1 MKKGNTKLEQLL
13 QILDDETLCQ
23 QLLNADD
30 NCSFLSDGMS
40 KQYYLNEFERL
51 LNSATFIMKKTHNFS
66 YLPIAMKILTRFY
79 LESMKENPFQ
89 FYENVACRN
98 LLELSREYPKE
109 LESFEKFLK
118 NIRFEEAADDVGR
131 FYHKQ
136 MKKNRILNDFEL
148 KDLLNY
154 LMIYKNR
161 KMPHYYLKYLFYV
174 IFEKDREL
182 DLSSPMY
189 AELFRFLILDLLGQL
204 GWKETVHIVA
214 LDEKK
219 PFIYQGPDIY
229 INENV
234 IKPTLEGNMLYFAY
248 LFDLFEKRYKYK
260 SFVHNKY
267 EEIKSKKQYMI
278 KEILGSSFFYENYS
292 YLSIETEIAD
302 QSLISRLRFFEEV
315 APLLYKEIIED
326 YEKQIIEAIKKETP
340 STSANHLVL
349 TLEDLTDQ
357 TILLSPEV
365 IENRPFLKMEY
376 HTDGRKKKI
385 VELLE
390 AYESELELIFDEEE
404 SEILA
409 RYYEQVIFHTSL
421 TISKLSE
428 EFIGILEY
436 KPKLPRTDILIEK
449 IIQEHFV
456 KEINKSVRNHIITH
470 SELETILSKFN
481 EYMAKM
487 YELEQKRISK
497 YLSKNI
503 EQWKFYNSHLE
514 MLYRSVSYISNP
526 ELYESTYLNLTQVL
540 DIKEAKEIQKK
551 VLKSKLAN
559 QKIYMAVL
567 VILILIFSISLFL
580 LGRIVWQYWSASD
593 MYGKIQNQSGQEKPL
608 PIIKPDPNRT
618 EFPINDDIPQ
628 VDFNPLYEINDE
640 IVAWI
645 RIDNTEINYPIAR
658 AEDNEYYLK
667 HLYNKKL
674 NISGSIFMDY
684 RANQDFSSDN
694 TILYGH
700 NMRNNT
706 MFGSLKKYKKESYFE
721 EHKYIWF
728 ITPKA
733 TYQYEIYAAYE
744 FDSAKENH
752 VINFNSEESY
762 QTYLDEIKAKSIL
775 SSKLEVGTKDH
786 LLTLSTCTDDP
797 NDKRFVV
804 VAKRVM
810 TYIVPDKSVSN

>member
-13 QILDDETLCQ
+13 HILDDETLCQ

-30 NCSFLSDGMS
+30 NCSFLSDGLS

-66 YLPIAMKILTRFY
+66 YLSLVMKILTKFY
-79 LESMKENPFQ
+79 LEKMKENPFQ

-109 LESFEKFLK
+109 FEPFQKFLK
-118 NIRFEEAADDVGR
+118 TIHFEEAADEVGR

-161 KMPHYYLKYLFYV
+161 KMPHHYLKYLFYV
-174 IFEKDREL
+174 IFEKDGEL
-182 DLSSPMY
+182 DLSSAMY

-204 GWKETVHIVA
+204 GWKEIVHIVT

-229 INENV
+229 INESV
-234 IKPTLEGNMLYFAY
+234 IKPTLEGNMIYFAY

-260 SFVHNKY
+260 SFAHNKY

-278 KEILGSSFFYENYS
+278 KEVLGSSFFYENYS
-292 YLSIETEIAD
+292 YLSIETEIVD
-302 QSLISRLRFFEEV
+302 QSLIDRLRFFEEV
-315 APLLYKEIIED
+315 SPNLYKEIIED
-326 YEKQIIEAIKKETP
+326 YEKQIMGAIKAETQSNN
-340 STSANHLVL
+340 STRLVL

-357 TILLSPEV
+357 TVLLSPEI

-376 HTDGRKKKI
+376 QLDGRKKKI

-390 AYESELELIFDEEE
+390 AYETELELIFDEAE
-404 SEILA
+404 SEMLA

-421 TISKLSE
+421 PISKLPD
-428 EFIGILEY
+428 EFIAILEY
-436 KPKLPRTDILIEK
+436 KPKIPRTDKLIEK

-456 KEINKSVRNHIITH
+456 KEINKSIRNHIITH

-481 EYMAKM
+481 DYMAKM

-497 YLSKNI
+497 YLSKNL
-503 EQWKFYNSHLE
+503 EQWKFYNHHLE

-540 DIKEAKEIQKK
+540 DMKEAKEIQKK
-551 VLKSKLAN
+551 VLKNRLAS
-559 QKIYMAVL
+559 QKVYMAVL
-567 VILILIFSISLFL
+567 IILILIFSISLFL
-580 LGRIVWQYWSASD
+580 LGRVVWQYWSASD
-593 MYGKIQNQSGQEKPL
+593 VYGKIQNQSGQVQPL
-608 PIIKPDPNRT
+608 PVIKPDPDRT

-628 VDFNPLYEINDE
+628 VDFEPLYEVNNE
-640 IVAWI
+640 TVAWI
-645 RIDNTEINYPIAR
+645 RIDNTEINYPVVR

-667 HLYNKKL
+667 HLFNKKT

-706 MFGSLKKYKKESYFE
+706 MFGSLKKYKTEEYFE
-721 EHKYIWF
+721 EHKYIWL

-744 FDSAKENH
+744 FDSSKETH
-752 VINFNSEESY
+752 VINFNSEESF
-762 QTYLDEIKAKSIL
+762 QTYLESIKAKSIL
-775 SSKLEVGTKDH
+775 SSELEVGTKDH

-797 NDKRFVV
+797 TDERFVV

-810 TYIVPDKSVSN
+810 TYVVPDKNVSN

>member
-1 MKKGNTKLEQLL
+1 MKKGKTTIEQLVH
-13 QILDDETLCQ
+13 ILDDESLCK
-23 QLLNADD
+23 QLLKLDD
-30 NCSFLSDGMS
+30 NCSFFGDGMS

-51 LNSATFIMKKTHNFS
+51 LNSTVFIMKKTKNFS
-66 YLPIAMKILTRFY
+66 YLPITMKILTRFY
-79 LESMKENPFQ
+79 LEKMKENPFQ
-89 FYENVACRN
+89 FYENAACRN
-98 LLELSREYPKE
+98 LLDLSKQYPKE
-109 LESFEKFLK
+109 FKAFQKFLK
-118 NIRFEEAADDVGR
+118 EIHFEEAADDVGR

-161 KMPHYYLKYLFYV
+161 KMPHHYLRYLFFV
-174 IFEKDREL
+174 IFEKDRNL
-182 DLSSPMY
+182 DLSSTMY

-204 GWKETVHIVA
+204 GWEETIHVVT
-214 LDEKK
+214 LEEKK

-229 INENV
+229 INESV

-260 SFVHNKY
+260 SFAHNKY

-278 KEILGSSFFYENYS
+278 KEILGASFFYENYS
-292 YLSIETEIAD
+292 YLSIETEIVD
-302 QSLISRLRFFEEV
+302 QSLIDRLRFFEEV
-315 APLLYKEIIED
+315 APTLYKEIIED
-326 YEKQIIEAIKKETP
+326 YERQIIEAMKGEN
-340 STSANHLVL
+340 SSNDSNHLVL

-357 TILLSPEV
+357 TILLSPEI

-376 HTDGRKKKI
+376 QIDGRKKKI
-385 VELLE
+385 IELLE
-390 AYESELELIFDEEE
+390 AYESELELIFEDED

-409 RYYEQVIFHTSL
+409 NYYEQVILHIPL

-428 EFIGILEY
+428 EFICLLEY
-436 KPKLPRTDILIEK
+436 KPRLPRTDWLIK
-449 IIQEHFV
+449 RIIKEHFV
-456 KEINKSVRNHIITH
+456 REINKSVRNHIITH
-470 SELETILSKFN
+470 SELETLLSKFN
-481 EYMAKM
+481 DYMAKM

-497 YLSKNI
+497 YLAKDP
-503 EQWKFYNSHLE
+503 EQWKFYNNHLE
-514 MLYRSVSYISNP
+514 MLYRSVSYLSNP
-526 ELYESTYLNLTQVL
+526 DLYESTYLNLTQVL
-540 DIKEAKEIQKK
+540 DIKEAKAIQKK
-551 VLKSKLAN
+551 VLKNKLAN
-559 QKIYMAVL
+559 QKVYMAVL
-567 VILILIFSISLFL
+567 SILILIFSISLFL

-593 MYGKIQNQSGQEKPL
+593 SYGKIQNQIGQSKPL
-608 PIIKPDPNRT
+608 PIIKPDPDRT

-628 VDFNPLYEINDE
+628 VDFEPLYEINDE

-645 RIDNTEINYPIAR
+645 RIDDTEVNYPITR

-667 HLYNKKL
+667 HLYNKKP
-674 NISGSIFMDY
+674 NVSGSIFMDY

-721 EHKYIWF
+721 EHKYIWL

-744 FDSAKENH
+744 FDSSKEAH
-752 VINFNSEESY
+752 IINFNSEESF
-762 QTYLDEIKAKSIL
+762 QKYLDEIKKKTIL
-775 SSKLEVGTKDH
+775 SSELEVGTKDH
-786 LLTLSTCTDDP
+786 LLTLSTCTDVEQDE
-797 NDKRFVV
+797 RFTI

-810 TYIVPDKSVSN
+810 TYIVPEKNVSN